1 MSDFKKRWNKMNTVE
16 LVMTAVSM
24 GCSIAMVVLGVLYL
38 LDLSTAGLGAVMP
51 LMGVA
56 AIAQCALF
64 WKKDRM
70 VSILMAL
77 FGIFVVGVSVYM
89 IFVK

>member
-1 MSDFKKRWNKMNTVE
+1 MSDFKKRWNKMNTFE
-16 LVMTAVSM
+16 RVMTAVSM
-24 GCSIAMVVLGVLYL
+24 GCSIAVVVLGALYL
-38 LDLSTAGLGAVMP
+38 LDLAALDITAALA
-51 LMGVA
+51 LMGIA
-56 AIAQCALF
+56 SLAQCALF

-70 VSILMAL
+70 VSILMVL